1 MQVIVSSSII
11 SSNLSDSCVK
21 ASSFIW
27 SSCLKTRY
35 SYSSSISAYVW
46 ISCLSNCCVFRNVG
60 IIYWINLLSP
70 TLSYSDVLSRHIL
83 IYFYYYISQ
92 EHIIF
97 LSLSLESVKSIKN
110 YPKNFKHTVIFS
122 NRHYIIIRLAKKE
135 ERSIIQNLHNG

>member
-46 ISCLSNCCVFRNVG
+46 ISCLSYCCVFRNVG

-70 TLSYSDVLSRHIL
+70 TRSYSDVLSRYIL
-83 IYFYYYISQ
+83 IYFYYYMQQ
-92 EHIIF
+92 EYIVF
-97 LSLSLESVKSIKN
+97 LNLSLESVKSINK
-110 YPKNFKHTVIFS
+110 YPKNFKHTIIS
-122 NRHYIIIRLAKKE
+122 LNRYYIIVRLAKRE